1 MLWARALEAIILLT
15 PRKGTLLLGSAALAL
30 FSSLAGPAR
39 AQGGWHVRIEAG
51 AVPQPPPPP
60 PVVMVRPYPPP
71 RPVYYAP
78 APVYPPPPRVEVFG
92 PPVYSGTVGVG
103 VAGVA
108 QLPGEGQP
116 ETGGVAVTAQ
126 LRASPYAL
134 MLFELQWVG
143 APEVAQGVRR
153 SDTAGLLGL
162 RLSPW
167 DSGFVP
173 FGEFA
178 AGLGQATFECCGQRL
193 HSSQVVGRY
202 ALGLE
207 MRFLR
212 FMVFEAQFGRIH
224 RITYHTEDALLSP
237 PDEETS
243 AVELRMGLTV
253 RF

>member
-1 MLWARALEAIILLT
+1 
-15 PRKGTLLLGSAALAL
+15 
-30 FSSLAGPAR
+30 
-39 AQGGWHVRIEAG
+39 
-51 AVPQPPPPP
+51 
-60 PVVMVRPYPPP
+60 
-71 RPVYYAP
+71 VYYAP
-78 APVYPPPPRVEVFG
+78 APIYPPPPRVEVFG
-92 PPVYSGTVGVG
+92 PPVYSGTIGVG
-103 VAGVA
+103 VAGLA
-108 QLPGEGQP
+108 QVSDQDQP
-116 ETGGVAVTAQ
+116 DTGGVAVTAQ

-153 SDTAGLLGL
+153 SDTAGLLGV

-167 DSGFVP
+167 DSGFAP

-178 AGLGQATFECCGQRL
+178 AGLGQATFDCCGQRL

-212 FMVFEAQFGRIH
+212 FMIFEAQFGRIH

-237 PDEETS
+237 NEEETS
-243 AVELRMGLTV
+243 AVELRAGLTV